1 MSGCWSHRRV
11 AESVPMRLSDLATEL
26 GVSVP
31 VILPKIASLDS
42 ELFCENPGALEL
54 SPVLEAIIRAKL
66 ANEERTTATKKKEAN
81 RPKRRAAKAVRRK
94 TVVRPTIQDLAV
106 EYGLAPEELLKT
118 AHSMG
123 FGDLSVLS
131 KISDAQLAH
140 LYKALNPEM
149 PTTFGDSSE
158 PTLTTALQNATPL
171 RDSGTSTKRRATQNS
186 GRIRLSLLAK
196 NWNCSEDA
204 VSEACKC
211 SRAEILGEDTP
222 RISISDV
229 ENVFASLVAL
239 GDVRKKWGDREDIRL
254 SKVAAYLGVSLSIV
268 KELCALEDVM
278 IGRRDHVVAIDAA
291 NILVAYARR
300 APSLQGGK
308 GLGLGT
314 SEQHLKIQNQA
325 ASEVKTLIL
334 DGTNLEEQDFSNEDM
349 RGVSFVA
356 CNLIRAKFVNTDLRG
371 VDFSD
376 AVLRYATF
384 DSAVIEG
391 ACFARADV
399 RWANFQGTKPSVG
412 QFAEAII
419 EGAVW
424 PSGESA
430 P

>member
-1 MSGCWSHRRV
+1 MK
-11 AESVPMRLSDLATEL
+11 LSDLAAEL

-31 VILPKIASLDS
+31 TILPRIASLDN
-42 ELFCENPGALEL
+42 ELFCANPGSVEL
-54 SPVLEAIIRAKL
+54 SQTLEANIRAELSKVVGVTATTKVRTGRSKKRFGQPVRGNAVVKTTVTEMAAEHNL
-66 ANEERTTATKKKEAN
+66 AANE
-81 RPKRRAAKAVRRK
+81 
-94 TVVRPTIQDLAV
+94 
-106 EYGLAPEELLKT
+106 LLT
-118 AHSMG
+118 RAHSMG
-123 FGDLSVLS
+123 FLDLSINSTLS
-131 KISDAQLAH
+131 DNQLNQ

-171 RDSGTSTKRRATQNS
+171 RDSGASTKRRATQNS

-196 NWNCSEDA
+196 NWNCSEAA

-211 SRAEILGEDTP
+211 SRAEILGEDIP

-239 GDVRKKWGDREDIRL
+239 GDVRKKWGDRGDIRL

-268 KELCALEDVM
+268 KELCSLEDVM
-278 IGRRDHVVAIDAA
+278 VGRRDHVVAIDAA

-308 GLGLGT
+308 GLDLGT
-314 SEQHLKIQNQA
+314 SEQHLKIENQA
-325 ASEVKTLIL
+325 PSEVKTLIL

-349 RGVSFVA
+349 RGVSFVS

-391 ACFARADV
+391 ACFARADL
-399 RWANFQGTKPSVG
+399 RWTNFHGTKPSVG